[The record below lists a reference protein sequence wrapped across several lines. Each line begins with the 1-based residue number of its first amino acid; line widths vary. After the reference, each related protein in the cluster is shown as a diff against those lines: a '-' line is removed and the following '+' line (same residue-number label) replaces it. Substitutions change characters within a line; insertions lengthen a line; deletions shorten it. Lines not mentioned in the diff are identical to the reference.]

1 MIEDILGDLVYDRKL
16 ESETVLEYI
25 TRYVKTNRFVDQQ
38 HGKYTKRK
46 TTKFLSS
53 RISLDIVVAIL
64 FIAAV
69 LSFLIAIFTSKQIPL
84 LSSCL
89 VIFSLLLFFTA
100 LIKSIY
106 YFYNEFR
113 AIDRNTKNNSFIQ
126 KVRNF
131 NLSYYEKLIDGLSSE
146 YSLAELKT
154 AEMTLSL
161 LMKEKKAVDRMF
173 VKFTRIIAIFLVVI
187 IYAASYQ
194 IDFRGNPLEYLKQTT
209 DTMVD
214 VLSVRTRELI
224 GLIILITIVLNV
236 LLESISRMVSFYE
249 IYLLVLRKAIEQ
261 GREKERKM
269 TEILKSSKI
278 LLNSKLKNMRQSST

>member
-1 MIEDILGDLVYDRKL
+1 MIEDIFDDLIYDRKL

-25 TRYVKTNRFVDQQ
+25 TRYVKANRFGDQH

-53 RISLDIVVAIL
+53 QISLDIVVAIL

-69 LSFLIAIFTSKQIPL
+69 LSFLAAIFTSKQIPL

-113 AIDRNTKNNSFIQ
+113 AINRNTKNNSFIQ
-126 KVRNF
+126 KVKNF

-194 IDFRGNPLEYLKQTT
+194 IDFRDNPLEYLKQTT

-261 GREKERKM
+261 GREKERKT
-269 TEILKSSKI
+269 TEILKSNKI
-278 LLNSKLKNMRQSST
+278 LLNGKFKNMKQS